1 MGLQDRD
8 WYQNEVKRKTG
19 TPTGGSTSKSEFAR
33 LLADKDRDRAGR
45 PWWLAEWIR
54 VAIFFGVIAVLYFAW
69 TQFRG

>member
-8 WYQNEVKRKTG
+8 WYQDEIKRKAG
-19 TPTGGSTSKSEFAR
+19 TPTGGSTSKSELAR
-33 LLADKDRDRAGR
+33 LLADKDRGRAGR

-54 VAIFFGVIAVLYFAW
+54 VAIFFGAIAVLYLAW